1 MHKWTYY
8 ILPLGTSNV
17 KTNDELYIF
26 RFFYASSEKLFYY
39 RKHIFTT
46 FRIVEVTPLSVLLTR
61 DL

>member
-1 MHKWTYY
+1 M
-8 ILPLGTSNV
+8 
-17 KTNDELYIF
+17 KTNDALYIF

-39 RKHIFTT
+39 REYIFTT